1 MFLKILN
8 QLAMLKLEDFILPSL
23 QLMVY
28 TTELKFKEKQEKINT
43 KLFMWTLETQK
54 LFLKK
59 IWENFHSN

>member
-1 MFLKILN
+1 
-8 QLAMLKLEDFILPSL
+8 MLKLEDFILPSL

-28 TTELKFKEKQEKINT
+28 TTELKFKEKQEKINM